1 VPTREISLNNLPEDS
16 ASLKTMLCDL
26 LAAHEREQRRAAEL
40 QQRVEHQTKRAD
52 DLYLEK
58 LRLLKE
64 LWRYKKATYGPR
76 ADRLSENELA
86 QALLE
91 FAEVLEQKP
100 LPRES
105 LPQGE
110 AAPEVRRVR
119 RRKGRRALANF
130 ENLPVSTHVYELPT
144 EQRRCSCC
152 GEERKEIGS
161 EESWQIEYIPGHFER
176 IQHVR
181 KKYACPHCEQAG
193 ENPQI
198 ETAAKAET
206 AIEKGFAGPGL
217 LAFIVTSK
225 FADYLPLYRLED
237 IFERQGFAISRATQS
252 VWCGDAADLVEPLY
266 QRMAER
272 VRQSH
277 VVATDD
283 TVFPMLGPGQTQSAR
298 LWVYVGDE
306 ANPYNVFD
314 FTLNR
319 GREGPKEFL
328 QDYTEVLLADAYGGY
343 NGVVAGNAITRAG
356 CWSHARRKFVEAE
369 KTAPEIAREAVALIG
384 ALFAVEQRGKEH
396 STEER
401 LRLRLAQSLP
411 VLAELRE
418 KLLTWKEQL
427 LPKHPMAEAVNYA
440 LGQWEELTVCTSDGA
455 VPIDNNVSER
465 EMKRVVLNRKNSL
478 FVGNPR
484 GGRTAAILASLTS
497 SCRRHEMDP
506 QLYFTQLLMNLPPL
520 LRELPHTKLREPQ
533 CALDAWLPDQWKLL
547 HTARTAQLARAD
559 ARTKLHHPAQP
570 AESASL
576 T

>member
-1 VPTREISLNNLPEDS
+1 VPTNETSLSNLPEDKQ
-16 ASLKTMLCDL
+16 ALQAMLRAL
-26 LAAHEREQRRAAEL
+26 WHEREQQKQRIEEL
-40 QQRVEHQTKRAD
+40 SKRSD
-52 DLYLEK
+52 DLYLEN
-58 LRLLKE
+58 LQLQKE
-64 LWRYKKATYGPR
+64 LLGYKKATYGPR

-91 FAEVLEQKP
+91 FAEELEQKP
-100 LPRES
+100 LPAEGF
-105 LPQGE
+105 PQGE
-110 AAPEVRRVR
+110 AEPEVRRVQ

-130 ENLPVSTHVYELPT
+130 ENLPVSTHVYELPA
-144 EQRRCSCC
+144 EQRSCSCC
-152 GEERKEIGS
+152 GEQRQEIGS
-161 EESWQIEYIPGHFER
+161 EESWQIEYLPGHFER
-176 IQHVR
+176 LRHVR
-181 KKYACPHCEQAG
+181 KKYACSRCEQAG

-198 ETAAKAET
+198 EAAAKAET

-217 LAFIVTSK
+217 LSFIVTSK

-252 VWCGDAADLVEPLY
+252 VWCGDVADVVEPLY
-266 QRMAER
+266 RRMAER

-298 LWVYVGDE
+298 MWVYVGDE

-328 QDYTEVLLADAYGGY
+328 KDYTEVLLADAYGGY

-356 CWSHARRKFVEAE
+356 CWAHARRKFVEAE
-369 KTAPEIAREAVALIG
+369 NTAPEIAREAVALLG
-384 ALFAVEQRGKEH
+384 RLFAVEKQAKDV
-396 STEER
+396 SVAER
-401 LRLRLAQSLP
+401 LALRQTQSVL
-411 VLAELRE
+411 VLAELRQ
-418 KLLTWKEQL
+418 KLLGWKEQL
-427 LPKHPMAEAVNYA
+427 LPKHPMAEAVNYT
-440 LGQWEELTVCTSDGA
+440 LGQWEELTVFTRDGA

-506 QLYFTQLLMNLPPL
+506 QLYFMQLLMNLPSWP
-520 LRELPHTKLREPQ
+520 
-533 CALDAWLPDQWKLL
+533 ASDIDAWLPDRWKKA
-547 HTARTAQLARAD
+547 HAARCEALEIPPLD
-559 ARTKLHHPAQP
+559 
-570 AESASL
+570 S
-576 T
+576 

>member
-1 VPTREISLNNLPEDS
+1 MPTVENSLTDLPEDKEALKAILRS
-16 ASLKTMLCDL
+16 SLQ
-26 LAAHEREQRRAAEL
+26 ERDDQRQRAEAQARRADE
-40 QQRVEHQTKRAD
+40 
-52 DLYLEK
+52 LYLEN
-58 LRLLKE
+58 LQLQKE
-64 LWRYKKATYGPR
+64 LLRYKKATYGPR

-91 FAEVLEQKP
+91 FAEELEKKP
-100 LPRES
+100 LPVES
-105 LPQGE
+105 VPQGE
-110 AAPEVRRVR
+110 ASPEVRRIQ

-130 ENLPVSTHVYELPT
+130 EHLPVSTHVYELPR

-152 GEERKEIGS
+152 GEQRQEIGS

-176 IQHVR
+176 LRHVR
-181 KKYACPHCEQAG
+181 KKYACAKCELAG

-198 ETAAKAET
+198 ATAAKAET

-217 LAFIVTSK
+217 LAYIVTSK

-237 IFERQGFAISRATQS
+237 IFERQGFEISRATQS
-252 VWCGDAADLVEPLY
+252 VWCGDVADLVEPLY
-266 QRMAER
+266 RRMTER
-272 VRQSH
+272 VRRSH

-298 LWVYVGDE
+298 MWVYVGDQE
-306 ANPYNVFD
+306 NPYNVFD
-314 FTLNR
+314 FTLHR

-328 QDYTEVLLADAYGGY
+328 KDYTEVLLADAYGGY

-369 KTAPEIAREAVALIG
+369 KTAPEMAREAVDLIG
-384 ALFAVEQRGKEH
+384 QLFAVEKQAKDV
-396 STEER
+396 SVAER
-401 LRLRLAQSLP
+401 LALRQTQSVA
-411 VLAELRE
+411 VLAELRR

-427 LPKHPMAEAVNYA
+427 LPKHPMAEAVNYT
-440 LGQWEELTVCTSDGA
+440 LSQWEELTVFTSDGA

-465 EMKRVVLNRKNSL
+465 EMKRVVLTRKNSL

-506 QLYFTQLLMNLPPL
+506 QLYFMQLLMNLPSWPVNDI
-520 LRELPHTKLREPQ
+520 
-533 CALDAWLPDQWKLL
+533 DAWLPDRSKQ
-547 HTARTAQLARAD
+547 A
-559 ARTKLHHPAQP
+559 HPATCAALKNP
-570 AESASL
+570 PLDS
-576 T
+576 

>member
-1 VPTREISLNNLPEDS
+1 VPTVENFLTSLPEDKE
-16 ASLKTMLCDL
+16 ALKAMLRSLWQ
-26 LAAHEREQRRAAEL
+26 ERDDQRQRAEA
-40 QQRVEHQTKRAD
+40 QTKRAEEHRKRAD
-52 DLYLEK
+52 ELYLEN
-58 LRLLKE
+58 LQLQKE

-91 FAEVLEQKP
+91 FAEELEQKP
-100 LPRES
+100 LPAES

-110 AAPEVRRVR
+110 AQPEVRRIK

-130 ENLPVSTHVYELPT
+130 DHLPVSTHVYELPA

-152 GEERKEIGS
+152 GEQRQEIGS

-176 IQHVR
+176 LQHVR
-181 KKYACPHCEQAG
+181 KKYACAKCELAG

-198 ETAAKAET
+198 ATAAKAET

-217 LAFIVTSK
+217 LAYIVTSK

-237 IFERQGFAISRATQS
+237 IFERQGFEISRATQS
-252 VWCGDAADLVEPLY
+252 VWCGDVADLVEPLY
-266 QRMAER
+266 RRMTER
-272 VRQSH
+272 VRRSH

-298 LWVYVGDE
+298 MWVYVGDE

-328 QDYTEVLLADAYGGY
+328 KDYTEVLLADAYGGY

-356 CWSHARRKFVEAE
+356 CWSHARQKFVEAE
-369 KTAPEIAREAVALIG
+369 KTAPEIVREAVDLIG
-384 ALFAVEQRGKEH
+384 QLFAVGKQAKDM
-396 STEER
+396 SVAER
-401 LRLRLAQSLP
+401 LALRQTQSVA
-411 VLAELRE
+411 VLAELRR
-418 KLLTWKEQL
+418 KLLVWKEQL
-427 LPKHPMAEAVNYA
+427 LPKHPLAEAVNYT
-440 LGQWEELTVCTSDGA
+440 LGQWEELTVFTRDGA

-506 QLYFTQLLMNLPPL
+506 QLYFMQLLMNLPSWP
-520 LRELPHTKLREPQ
+520 
-533 CALDAWLPDQWKLL
+533 ANDIDAWLPDRWKQA
-547 HTARTAQLARAD
+547 HAARCAALEIPPLD
-559 ARTKLHHPAQP
+559 
-570 AESASL
+570 S
-576 T
+576 

>member
-1 VPTREISLNNLPEDS
+1 VPTVENSLTDLPEDKE
-16 ASLKTMLCDL
+16 ALKTILRSLMQ
-26 LAAHEREQRRAAEL
+26 ERDQQ
-40 QQRVEHQTKRAD
+40 QQRID
-52 DLYLEK
+52 DLYLEN
-58 LRLLKE
+58 LQLQKE
-64 LWRYKKATYGPR
+64 LLRYKKATYGPR

-91 FAEVLEQKP
+91 FAEELEQKP
-100 LPRES
+100 LPAES

-110 AAPEVRRVR
+110 AEPEVRRIQ

-130 ENLPVSTHVYELPT
+130 DHLPVSTHVYELPT
-144 EQRRCSCC
+144 EQRRCLCC
-152 GEERKEIGS
+152 GEQRQEIGS
-161 EESWQIEYIPGHFER
+161 EESWQIEYLPGHFER
-176 IQHVR
+176 LRHVR
-181 KKYACPHCEQAG
+181 KKYACSNCEQAG

-198 ETAAKAET
+198 EAAAKAET

-237 IFERQGFAISRATQS
+237 IFERQGFEISRATQS
-252 VWCGDAADLVEPLY
+252 VWCGDVADVVEPLY
-266 QRMAER
+266 RRMAER

-298 LWVYVGDE
+298 MWVYVGDE

-328 QDYTEVLLADAYGGY
+328 KDYTEVLLADAYGGY

-369 KTAPEIAREAVALIG
+369 KTAPEMAHEAVDLIG
-384 ALFAVEQRGKEH
+384 RLFAVEKQAKDM
-396 STEER
+396 SVAER
-401 LRLRLAQSLP
+401 LALRQTQSVP
-411 VLAELRE
+411 VLAELRR
-418 KLLTWKEQL
+418 KLLTWKEPL
-427 LPKHPMAEAVNYA
+427 LPKHPMAEAVNYT
-440 LGQWEELTVCTSDGA
+440 LGQWEELTVFTSDGA

-506 QLYFTQLLMNLPPL
+506 QLYFMQLLMNLPSWP
-520 LRELPHTKLREPQ
+520 
-533 CALDAWLPDQWKLL
+533 ANDIDAWLPDHWKQT
-547 HTARTAQLARAD
+547 HAARCEALEIPPLD
-559 ARTKLHHPAQP
+559 
-570 AESASL
+570 S
-576 T
+576 

>member
-1 VPTREISLNNLPEDS
+1 VPTVENFLTSLPEDKE
-16 ASLKTMLCDL
+16 ALKAMLRSLWQ
-26 LAAHEREQRRAAEL
+26 ERDDQRQRAEA
-40 QQRVEHQTKRAD
+40 QTKRAEEHRKRAD
-52 DLYLEK
+52 ELYLEN
-58 LRLLKE
+58 LQLQKE

-91 FAEVLEQKP
+91 FAEELEQKP
-100 LPRES
+100 LPVES

-110 AAPEVRRVR
+110 AQPELRRIKQ
-119 RRKGRRALANF
+119 RKGRRALANF
-130 ENLPVSTHVYELPT
+130 DHLPVSTHVYELPA

-152 GEERKEIGS
+152 GEQRQEIGS
-161 EESWQIEYIPGHFER
+161 EESWQIEYLPGHFER
-176 IQHVR
+176 LQHVR
-181 KKYACPHCEQAG
+181 KKYACAKCELAG

-198 ETAAKAET
+198 ATAAKAET

-217 LAFIVTSK
+217 LAYIVTSK

-237 IFERQGFAISRATQS
+237 IFERQGFEISRATQS
-252 VWCGDAADLVEPLY
+252 VWYGDVADLVEPLY
-266 QRMAER
+266 RRMTER
-272 VRQSH
+272 VRRSH

-298 LWVYVGDE
+298 MWVYVGDQE
-306 ANPYNVFD
+306 NPYNVFD

-328 QDYTEVLLADAYGGY
+328 KDYTEVLLADAYGGY

-369 KTAPEIAREAVALIG
+369 KTAPEIAREAVDLIG
-384 ALFAVEQRGKEH
+384 RVFAVEKQAKNM
-396 STEER
+396 SVAER
-401 LRLRLAQSLP
+401 LALRQTQSVP
-411 VLAELRE
+411 VLAELRQ
-418 KLLTWKEQL
+418 KLLVWKERL
-427 LPKHPMAEAVNYA
+427 LPKHPMAEAVNYT
-440 LGQWEELTVCTSDGA
+440 LGQWEELTVFTRDGA

-506 QLYFTQLLMNLPPL
+506 QLYFMQLLMNLPSWPVNDI
-520 LRELPHTKLREPQ
+520 
-533 CALDAWLPDQWKLL
+533 DAWLPDRWKQAHEDRCAVLGIPPL
-547 HTARTAQLARAD
+547 D
-559 ARTKLHHPAQP
+559 
-570 AESASL
+570 S
-576 T
+576 

>member
-1 VPTREISLNNLPEDS
+1 VPTNETSLSNLPEDKQ
-16 ASLKTMLCDL
+16 ALQAMLRAL
-26 LAAHEREQRRAAEL
+26 WHEREQQKQRIEEL
-40 QQRVEHQTKRAD
+40 SKRSD
-52 DLYLEK
+52 DLYLEN
-58 LRLLKE
+58 LQLQKE
-64 LWRYKKATYGPR
+64 LLRYKKATYGPR

-91 FAEVLEQKP
+91 FAEKLEQKP
-100 LPRES
+100 LPAEG

-110 AAPEVRRVR
+110 AEPEVRRVQ

-130 ENLPVSTHVYELPT
+130 GNLPVSTHVYELPA

-152 GEERKEIGS
+152 GEQRQEIGS
-161 EESWQIEYIPGHFER
+161 EESWQIEYLPGHFER
-176 IQHVR
+176 LRHVR
-181 KKYACPHCEQAG
+181 KKYACSRCEQAG

-198 ETAAKAET
+198 EAAAKAET

-217 LAFIVTSK
+217 LAYIVTSK

-252 VWCGDAADLVEPLY
+252 VWCGDVADLAEPLY
-266 QRMAER
+266 RRMAER

-298 LWVYVGDE
+298 MWVYVGDE

-328 QDYTEVLLADAYGGY
+328 RDYTEVLLADAYGGY

-356 CWSHARRKFVEAE
+356 CWAHARRKFVEAE
-369 KTAPEIAREAVALIG
+369 KTAPEIAREAVALLG
-384 ALFAVEQRGKEH
+384 QLFAVEKQGKDV
-396 STEER
+396 SVAER
-401 LRLRLAQSLP
+401 LALRQKQSVP
-411 VLAELRE
+411 VLAELRR

-427 LPKHPMAEAVNYA
+427 LPKHPMAEAVNYT
-440 LGQWEELTVCTSDGA
+440 LSQWEELAVFTSDGA

-497 SCRRHEMDP
+497 SCRRHQMDP
-506 QLYFTQLLMNLPPL
+506 QLYFMQLLMNLPSWPVNDI
-520 LRELPHTKLREPQ
+520 
-533 CALDAWLPDQWKLL
+533 DAWLPDRWKQAHEDRCAVLGIPPL
-547 HTARTAQLARAD
+547 D
-559 ARTKLHHPAQP
+559 
-570 AESASL
+570 S
-576 T
+576 

>member
-1 VPTREISLNNLPEDS
+1 VPTVENFLTSLPEDKE
-16 ASLKTMLCDL
+16 ALKAMLRSLWQ
-26 LAAHEREQRRAAEL
+26 ERDDQRQRAEA
-40 QQRVEHQTKRAD
+40 QTKRAEEHRKRAD
-52 DLYLEK
+52 ELYLEN
-58 LRLLKE
+58 LQLQKE

-91 FAEVLEQKP
+91 FAEKLEQKP
-100 LPRES
+100 LPAES

-110 AAPEVRRVR
+110 AQPELRRIK

-130 ENLPVSTHVYELPT
+130 EHLPVSTHVYELPR
-144 EQRRCSCC
+144 EQRSCSCC
-152 GEERKEIGS
+152 GEQRQEIGS
-161 EESWQIEYIPGHFER
+161 EESWQIEYLPGHFER
-176 IQHVR
+176 LRHVR
-181 KKYACPHCEQAG
+181 KKYACAKCELAG

-198 ETAAKAET
+198 ATAAKAET

-217 LAFIVTSK
+217 LAYIVTSK

-237 IFERQGFAISRATQS
+237 IFERQGFEISRATQS
-252 VWCGDAADLVEPLY
+252 VWCGDVADLVEPLY
-266 QRMAER
+266 RRMTER
-272 VRQSH
+272 VRRSH

-298 LWVYVGDE
+298 MWVYVGDQE
-306 ANPYNVFD
+306 NPYNVFD

-328 QDYTEVLLADAYGGY
+328 KDYTEVLLADAYGGY

-356 CWSHARRKFVEAE
+356 CWSHARRKFVETE
-369 KTAPEIAREAVALIG
+369 KTAPEMAHEAVDLIG
-384 ALFAVEQRGKEH
+384 RVFAVEKQAKDM
-396 STEER
+396 SVAER
-401 LRLRLAQSLP
+401 LALRQTQSVP
-411 VLAELRE
+411 VLAELRQ
-418 KLLTWKEQL
+418 KLLVWKERL

-440 LGQWEELTVCTSDGA
+440 LSQWEELTVFTRDGA

-506 QLYFTQLLMNLPPL
+506 QLYFMQLLTNLPSWP
-520 LRELPHTKLREPQ
+520 
-533 CALDAWLPDQWKLL
+533 ANDIDAWLPDRWKQA
-547 HTARTAQLARAD
+547 HAARCEALEIPPLD
-559 ARTKLHHPAQP
+559 
-570 AESASL
+570 S
-576 T
+576 

>member
-1 VPTREISLNNLPEDS
+1 VPTNETSLSNLPEDKQ
-16 ASLKTMLCDL
+16 ALQAMLRAL
-26 LAAHEREQRRAAEL
+26 WHEREQQKQHIEKL
-40 QQRVEHQTKRAD
+40 SKRSD
-52 DLYLEK
+52 DLYLEN
-58 LRLLKE
+58 LQLQKE
-64 LWRYKKATYGPR
+64 LLRYKKWTYGPR
-76 ADRLSENELA
+76 ADRLNEHELA

-91 FAEVLEQKP
+91 FAEELEQNP
-100 LPRES
+100 LPAEG

-110 AAPEVRRVR
+110 AEPEVRRVQ

-130 ENLPVSTHVYELPT
+130 ENLPVSTHVYELPA
-144 EQRRCSCC
+144 EQQRCSCC
-152 GEERKEIGS
+152 GEQRQEIGN
-161 EESWQIEYIPGHFER
+161 EESWQIEYLPGHFER
-176 IQHVR
+176 LQHVR
-181 KKYACPHCEQAG
+181 KKYACAKCELAG

-198 ETAAKAET
+198 ATAAKAET

-217 LAFIVTSK
+217 LAYIVTSK

-252 VWCGDAADLVEPLY
+252 VWCGDVADVVEPLY
-266 QRMAER
+266 RRMAER

-283 TVFPMLGPGQTQSAR
+283 TVFPMLGPGQTQSTR
-298 LWVYVGDE
+298 MWVYVGDE

-328 QDYTEVLLADAYGGY
+328 KDYTEVLLADAYGGY

-369 KTAPEIAREAVALIG
+369 KTAPEMAREAVDLIG
-384 ALFAVEQRGKEH
+384 QLFALEKQAKDGSVA
-396 STEER
+396 ER
-401 LRLRLAQSLP
+401 LALRQTQSVP
-411 VLAELRE
+411 VLAELRR

-440 LGQWEELTVCTSDGA
+440 LSQWEELSVFTADGA

-506 QLYFTQLLMNLPPL
+506 QLYFMQLLMNLPSWP
-520 LRELPHTKLREPQ
+520 
-533 CALDAWLPDQWKLL
+533 ANDIDAWLPDRRKKA
-547 HTARTAQLARAD
+547 HAARCEALEISPLD
-559 ARTKLHHPAQP
+559 
-570 AESASL
+570 S
-576 T
+576 

>member
-1 VPTREISLNNLPEDS
+1 VPTVENFLTSLPEDKE
-16 ASLKTMLCDL
+16 ALKAMLRSLWQ
-26 LAAHEREQRRAAEL
+26 ERDDQRQRAEA
-40 QQRVEHQTKRAD
+40 QTKRAEEHRKRAD
-52 DLYLEK
+52 ELYLEN
-58 LRLLKE
+58 LQLQKE

-86 QALLE
+86 QVLLE
-91 FAEVLEQKP
+91 FAEELEQKP
-100 LPRES
+100 LPAES

-110 AAPEVRRVR
+110 AQPEVRRIK

-130 ENLPVSTHVYELPT
+130 DHLPVSTHVYELPA
-144 EQRRCSCC
+144 EQRSCSCC
-152 GEERKEIGS
+152 GAERKEIGS

-176 IQHVR
+176 LQHVR
-181 KKYACPHCEQAG
+181 KKYACAKCELAG

-198 ETAAKAET
+198 ATAAKAET

-217 LAFIVTSK
+217 LAYIVTSK

-237 IFERQGFAISRATQS
+237 IFERQGFEISRATQS
-252 VWCGDAADLVEPLY
+252 VWCGDVADLVEPLY
-266 QRMAER
+266 RRMTER
-272 VRQSH
+272 VRRSH

-298 LWVYVGDE
+298 MWVYVGDQE
-306 ANPYNVFD
+306 NPYNVFD

-328 QDYTEVLLADAYGGY
+328 KDYTEVLLADAYGGY

-369 KTAPEIAREAVALIG
+369 KTAPEIAREAVDLIG
-384 ALFAVEQRGKEH
+384 RLFAVEKQAKDM
-396 STEER
+396 SVAD
-401 LRLRLAQSLP
+401 RLALRQTQSVP
-411 VLAELRE
+411 VLAELRQ
-418 KLLTWKEQL
+418 KLLVWKERL
-427 LPKHPMAEAVNYA
+427 LPKHPMAEAVNYT
-440 LGQWEELTVCTSDGA
+440 LSQWEELTVFASDGA

-506 QLYFTQLLMNLPPL
+506 QLYFMQLLINLPSWPVNDI
-520 LRELPHTKLREPQ
+520 
-533 CALDAWLPDQWKLL
+533 DAWLPDRWKQA
-547 HTARTAQLARAD
+547 HAARCEVLEIPPLD
-559 ARTKLHHPAQP
+559 
-570 AESASL
+570 S
-576 T
+576 